1 MLAFE
6 TVEKIESS
14 ALACTSVFL
23 NVLVLDKIIGILPMS
38 NLKVTHSVLYGHWG
52 LLNWLA
58 LYTCTIEWG
67 C

>member
-23 NVLVLDKIIGILPMS
+23 NVLVLDKIIDRHLTNVKFEG
-38 NLKVTHSVLYGHWG
+38 HS
-52 LLNWLA
+52 
-58 LYTCTIEWG
+58 
-67 C
+67 